1 MAEQFAAMVRE
12 LSTVSVTDFAV
23 EGTEIDFSADR
34 TAYTVATETL
44 PSVDEL
50 AGAVSATAKNGTV
63 VTGAYAE
70 NGKVVAYAKVV
81 SATGYNSKTYTVTIT
96 DLLAG
101 DVDNDGKVTVSDV
114 VELRKLIVAGSWSDR
129 EFAAGNLDDTDEVLT
144 VSDVV
149 ALRALIVQGA

>member
-1 MAEQFAAMVRE
+1 MVRE

-81 SATGYNSKTYTVTIT
+81 SATGYSSKTYTVTFT